1 MPFDPVAA
9 GKASALAKRRR
20 ILERAERIQVVDRV
34 VDELDDVSPA
44 ALEAALVGLTRGQAA
59 LADVPIDNALDAKRV
74 LEAAEIAHRIARLAS
89 GQSTSNNLSVS
100 LSAEERAEHM
110 AYLRS
115 RIGQTDTTPGSTPPT
130 DA

>member
-44 ALEAALVGLTRGQAA
+44 ALEAALVGLVRGQAA

-115 RIGQTDTTPGSTPPT
+115 RIGQTDSDAPT
-130 DA
+130 Q